1 VREGGGRG
9 GGELGWREPGNEAGE
24 MYYIVA
30 LKWLEK
36 KRKQLKQQA

>member
-1 VREGGGRG
+1 M

-36 KRKQLKQQA
+36 KKKTIKTTSIMVSNL